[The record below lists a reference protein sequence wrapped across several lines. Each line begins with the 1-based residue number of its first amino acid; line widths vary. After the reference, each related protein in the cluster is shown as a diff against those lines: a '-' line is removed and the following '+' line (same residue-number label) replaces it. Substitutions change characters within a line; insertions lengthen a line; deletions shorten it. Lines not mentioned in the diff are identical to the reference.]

1 MDIQRASRK
10 NEIRRRRIL
19 WGALAVVAVVL
30 VSVGLARLEP
40 AAPSVDADALWISR
54 VERGEMLR
62 QVRGPG
68 TLVPE
73 TEQLIAAETNGLV
86 ERILIL
92 PGTEVG
98 ADSIILELSDSELEQ
113 AAQTAEFERVAAVA
127 ELADLQARLESQILD
142 QEANTARASF
152 DHESAEID
160 LEANE
165 ELSRNGLVPE
175 VELKRTR
182 IRAKQTL
189 QQLRIEEQRVEKLR
203 HSVGSQLD
211 AQRSRLRQF
220 TTQAELRRSQVEK
233 LAVRAGIDGV
243 LQWIP
248 VEVGQRVTPGE
259 PLARVADPTRLKA
272 ELRVPETQAK
282 DVTIGQKATVD
293 TRNGVV
299 QGRVVRVDPAVQNG
313 TVTVDVALLGDLP
326 KGARPDLSVDGT
338 IEIERLEDVLYVGR
352 PAYGQSH
359 QTVSLFRLDPDG
371 DEARRAQVE
380 LGRSSVSIIE
390 VVSGLAEGDRV
401 ILSDTSN
408 WDDFQRIR
416 LD

>member
-1 MDIQRASRK
+1 MDIQRTSRK
-10 NEIRRRRIL
+10 TEIRRRRIL
-19 WGALAVVAVVL
+19 LGIVIVAVVVL
-30 VSVGLARLEP
+30 VSIGLGRLEP
-40 AAPSVDADALWISR
+40 AAPSVDKDALWISQ

-86 ERILIL
+86 ERIVML
-92 PGTEVG
+92 PGTAVM
-98 ADSIILELSDSELEQ
+98 ADSVILELSDSELEQ
-113 AAQTAEFERVAAVA
+113 AAQTAELEEAAAVA
-127 ELADLQARLESQILD
+127 EVADLEARLDSQLLD
-142 QEANTARASF
+142 QEANAARAAF
-152 DHESAEID
+152 DHESAQID

-175 VELKRTR
+175 VELKRSR
-182 IRAKQTL
+182 LRATQTL
-189 QQLRIEEQRVEKLR
+189 KRWEIEEQRLLKLR
-203 HSVGSQLD
+203 QSVDSQLA
-211 AQRSRLRQF
+211 AQRSRFRQF
-220 TTQAELRRSQVEK
+220 STQAELRRRQVEK
-233 LAVRAGIDGV
+233 LEVRAGIDGV

-248 VEVGQRVTPGE
+248 VEVGQRVTPGT

-282 DVTIGQKATVD
+282 DVTIGLRATID

-299 QGRVVRVDPAVQNG
+299 SGRVIRVDPAVQNG
-313 TVTVDVALLGDLP
+313 TVTLDVALLGELP

-359 QTVSLFRLDPDG
+359 QTVSLFRLDPNSDA
-371 DEARRAQVE
+371 ARRVQVE

-390 VVSGLAEGDRV
+390 VVSGLDEGDRV

>member
-10 NEIRRRRIL
+10 TEIRRRRIL
-19 WGALAVVAVVL
+19 LGSLIVVAIVL

-40 AAPSVDADALWISR
+40 AAPSVDADALWISQ

-86 ERILIL
+86 ERIFIL
-92 PGTEVG
+92 PGAEVL
-98 ADSIILELSDSELEQ
+98 ADHVILELSDSELEQ
-113 AAQTAEFERVAAVA
+113 AAQTAELEQAAAVA
-127 ELADLQARLESQILD
+127 ELADLQARLESQVLD
-142 QEANTARASF
+142 QEANAARASF
-152 DHESAEID
+152 DHETAQID

-175 VELKRTR
+175 VELKRSQ
-182 IRAKQTL
+182 IRSQQTL
-189 QQLRIEEQRVEKLR
+189 QRLSIEEQRLEKMR
-203 HSVGSQLD
+203 NSVGSQLE

-220 TTQAELRRSQVEK
+220 TSQAELRRRQVEK
-233 LAVRAGIDGV
+233 LQVRAGIDGV

-248 VEVGQRVTPGE
+248 VEVGQRVTPGAA
-259 PLARVADPTRLKA
+259 LARVADPTRLKA
-272 ELRVPETQAK
+272 ELRIPETQAK
-282 DVTIGQKATVD
+282 DVTIGQKAAID

-299 QGRVVRVDPAVQNG
+299 DGRVVRVDPAVQNG
-313 TVTVDVALLGDLP
+313 TVTVDVALLGELP

-338 IEIERLEDVLYVGR
+338 IEIERLDDVLYVGR

-371 DEARRAQVE
+371 GVARRVQVE

-390 VVSGLAEGDRV
+390 VVSGLEEGDRV

-408 WDDFQRIR
+408 WDDYQRIR